1 MVEHNP
7 DTIEVA
13 GSSPAMPTK
22 KRIYSS
28 VGLECLPYKQEAA
41 GSNPARFTTNI
52 LDNEKSNNW

>member
-22 KRIYSS
+22 KRTYSS
-28 VGLECLPYKQEAA
+28 VGLECLPYKWEVQVQ
-41 GSNPARFTTNI
+41 I
-52 LDNEKSNNW
+52 LLGLQKKHLEFWKL

>member
-22 KRIYSS
+22 KQTYSS
-28 VGLECLPYKQEAA
+28 VGLEHLTF
-41 GSNPARFTTNI
+41 N
-52 LDNEKSNNW
+52 